1 MNKIREGKE
10 KEMTTEEADKGT
22 EKDGMASAAKKKLN
36 DEREKEKGQ

>member
-22 EKDGMASAAKKKLN
+22 EKDGMASAAKK
-36 DEREKEKGQ
+36 